1 MKKIQDFLVFNLGI
15 VLMSVGIYFFKFP
28 NNFSTGGVSGLAVV
42 IPAIFPSL
50 SGATTMLVLNFVFLG
65 LGFAFLNKGF
75 GVKTV
80 YCTIVLSLLT
90 QFFEVYMPMIEPLTD
105 QKMLELVFSVILPAV
120 GSALIFTRG
129 ASSGGTDIIAMI
141 LRKYTNLN
149 IGAALLATD
158 FFISLSTALVFD
170 IETCLFSMLGLIG
183 KSFIVDIVIE
193 NISTKKIAIVITS
206 EREKVEEFIIHTLK
220 RGVTRWDCV
229 GVFSGIQKT
238 ALLTALSRSQAIE
251 LRAYVK
257 SVDER
262 SFIVINSSSEVIGKG
277 FARGI

>member
-1 MKKIQDFLVFNLGI
+1 MQKIKDFLVFNLGI

-28 NNFSTGGVSGLAVV
+28 NNFSTGGVSGIAVV
-42 IPAIFPSL
+42 IPAIFPQL
-50 SGATTMLVLNFVFLG
+50 SGATTMLFFNFLFLG

-75 GVKTV
+75 GLKTV
-80 YCTIVLSLLT
+80 YCTVVLSLLT
-90 QFFEVYMPMIEPLTD
+90 QFLEIYVPMASPLTN
-105 QKMLELVFSVILPAV
+105 QKMLELVFSIILPAV
-120 GSALIFTRG
+120 GSALIFTSG

-149 IGAALLATD
+149 IGIALLITD
-158 FFISLSTALVFD
+158 FFISLSTLIVFD

-193 NISTKKIAIVITS
+193 NISTKKIAIIITS

-229 GVFSGIQKT
+229 GVYSGVQKT
-238 ALLTALSRSQAIE
+238 ALLTALSRGQAIE
-251 LRAYVK
+251 LRSYVK
-257 SVDER
+257 AIDDK
-262 SFIVINSSSEVIGKG
+262 SFIVINSSPEVIGKG